1 MPATLSARA
10 LAGLDETKRYAK
22 IDLAETGD
30 DDVVIDRINAASALI
45 HRVAD
50 REFKPIG
57 TNPQTRSFDL
67 ISPRYG
73 TPPSSELRIGD
84 LASAPTAVTIN
95 GNVVT
100 NLSTTVVG
108 LPRVRQ
114 EWEPIRRLRFGSTL
128 GTYPGDP
135 VYWPGYWSG
144 AVIEVTGNWGFPEVP
159 ADIREACI
167 VTVAIW
173 LSRDVTTYSE
183 TFISEEGRVEMPR
196 ALPRQVYDVVSA
208 YQLPSL

>member
-1 MPATLSARA
+1 MPVLSSRA
-10 LAGLDETKRYAK
+10 LAGLEETKRYAK

-30 DDVVIDRINAASALI
+30 DDIVIDRINAASALI

-50 REFKPIG
+50 REFKPVG

-67 ISPRYG
+67 IAPRYG
-73 TPPSSELRIGD
+73 VPPSNELRIGD
-84 LASAPTAVTIN
+84 LASAPTAVTID

-100 NLSTTVVG
+100 DLSTVVG

-114 EWEPIRRLRFGSTL
+114 EWEPIRRLRFGSAL
-128 GTYPGDP
+128 GTYPA
-135 VYWPGYWSG
+135 YWPGYWSG
-144 AVIEVTGNWGFPEVP
+144 SVIEVTGTWGFPEVP